1 MTTATTEQQKTQT
14 RNSDNLSVNTNMN
27 NSNSF
32 EDSAFVELEEKTV
45 TAEEVLEGL
54 HLTPEEML
62 LLERDTRSQSIC
74 LQLYEARCIGITGSK
89 CGRITVQKEIV
100 TLLRFCLYPKLMLY
114 LPKPIAWGR
123 ENEPKAQCK
132 YFEHMQTNGHLG

>member
-1 MTTATTEQQKTQT
+1 MFDPCFTSFRHLNPLVAFQKLRCDLLSLNQPCSLLNIIIPSVTKTDHDHCYYRTTENADRQ
-14 RNSDNLSVNTNMN
+14 SDILSVNTNMN

-74 LQLYEARCIGITGSK
+74 LQWYEAHCIGIIGSK
-89 CGRITVQKEIV
+89 CGRIIAQK
-100 TLLRFCLYPKLMLY
+100 K
-114 LPKPIAWGR
+114 
-123 ENEPKAQCK
+123 
-132 YFEHMQTNGHLG
+132 

>member
-1 MTTATTEQQKTQT
+1 
-14 RNSDNLSVNTNMN
+14 MN

-62 LLERDTRSQSIC
+62 LLERDTGSQSIC
-74 LQLYEARCIGITGSK
+74 LQLYEARRIGITGSK
-89 CGRITVQKEIV
+89 FGRIIVQKKIV

-114 LPKPIAWGR
+114 LPKPIA
-123 ENEPKAQCK
+123 
-132 YFEHMQTNGHLG
+132 